1 MSSRRRGCDIE
12 PHRKRMVKEDLETK
26 FKNPDDPFRLVFVC
40 AMWMTGFDAPC
51 VSTIYLDKPMK
62 NHTLMQTIARANRVF
77 GEKNNGLIVDYVGV
91 FRDLQ
96 KALAIY
102 GSASGGGVKP
112 GECPIQKKEELVA
125 ELRAGDRR
133 GQSLLHGA
141 GRRCREG
148 AARRGVPED
157 RLPGRCRFASRGQAR

>member
-1 MSSRRRGCDIE
+1 
-12 PHRKRMVKEDLETK
+12 
-26 FKNPDDPFRLVFVC
+26 
-40 AMWMTGFDAPC
+40 MWMTGFDAPC

-112 GECPIQKKEELVA
+112 GECPIQKKDELVA
-125 ELRAGDRR
+125 ALREAID
-133 GQSLLHGA
+133 
-141 GRRCREG
+141 E
-148 AARRGVPED
+148 ARQFCAERGVDAREDPQRRWLPEG
-157 RLPGRCRFASRGQAR
+157 RLPGRCRRASCG

>member
-1 MSSRRRGCDIE
+1 
-12 PHRKRMVKEDLETK
+12 K
-26 FKNPDDPFRLVFVC
+26 FKNADDPFRLVFVC

-62 NHTLMQTIARANRVF
+62 NHTLMQTIARANRVL

-102 GSASGGGVKP
+102 GSASGGGVQP
-112 GECPIQKKEELVA
+112 GECPIHKKDDLIASLKEAIA
-125 ELRAGDRR
+125 EANAFC
-133 GQSLLHGA
+133 A
-141 GRRCREG
+141 GRNVDPFKVMQASPEKFQK
-148 AARRGVPED
+148 AAEISSAAYLLVDAKVNEAVD
-157 RLPGRCRFASRGQAR
+157 DAVEKIILNDDLK